1 MVAALVGAS
10 CLAWLGRLSY
20 RKGRFLFQFEK
31 DVTHNFL
38 HIWKLQHTLK
48 KQATCDFNWMFDL
61 WVEKKKAIIECTF
74 KGDEDILKA
83 KAVSGDEMMMAGG
96 RIQYLIKLFP
106 TFESFFCFFFNGNFW
121 KMFSEQ
127 NFLPPSKRTRVR
139 FTYKKSWSPWLLHE
153 DMTSPYW
160 ILNFPKKKVLN
171 ASISKPKLLRCT

>member
-106 TFESFFCFFFNGNFW
+106 TFESFFCFFLMEISGKCLVSKTFSLLPSAPGLDSHTKKAEVHDFFTKIWHPHIEFW
-121 KMFSEQ
+121 IFQ
-127 NFLPPSKRTRVR
+127 
-139 FTYKKSWSPWLLHE
+139 
-153 DMTSPYW
+153 
-160 ILNFPKKKVLN
+160 KKK
-171 ASISKPKLLRCT
+171 C